1 MEIGIWMPPLDSV
14 GAVSLTCW
22 SKSQRGPI
30 GAELLLFVIAFEVD
44 DVDWGVVGL
53 LDTGVAF
60 NGLDT

>member
-1 MEIGIWMPPLDSV
+1 MPPLDSV

-53 LDTGVAF
+53 LEGLLNTGVAF